1 MSQITAV
8 IKCCSLKSR
17 FIRLCKLMLFEINVK
32 VFSSWF
38 ADLNWHFINHKE
50 PNWNI
55 RSSLRGN
62 KYDAVKRRVRG
73 WAFHR
78 SLWRFTKH
86 LHLSIFS
93 PLHPWQ
99 TVESVY
105 FQTLLFLLYFT
116 FIKRLSG
123 GLDLHPSVYEL
134 TLNRW
139 GEETEESKDKEQQ
152 PLSNLWS
159 LFCERYVLHALTSL
173 ISFIYWHC

>member
-17 FIRLCKLMLFEINVK
+17 FIRLCELMLFEINVK

-38 ADLNWHFINHKE
+38 ADLNWHFINMCSSVNCLLLKDVYE
-50 PNWNI
+50 VELFIALCGDSLNI
-55 RSSLRGN
+55 CTSLFSRP
-62 KYDAVKRRVRG
+62 
-73 WAFHR
+73 
-78 SLWRFTKH
+78 
-86 LHLSIFS
+86 SI
-93 PLHPWQ
+93 HDKQW
-99 TVESVY
+99 SVY

-134 TLNRW
+134 TLNRR
-139 GEETEESKDKEQQ
+139 GAETEESKDKEQQ

-173 ISFIYWHC
+173 ISFI